1 MVDGSSLPDETPFD
15 ERRCRVFLS
24 STAHR
29 GGRVGDRRFRGPT
42 VGGGR
47 C

>member
-15 ERRCRVFLS
+15 ERCCRVFLS

-29 GGRVGDRRFRGPT
+29 GGRVGDRRLRGST
-42 VGGGR
+42 DGGGR